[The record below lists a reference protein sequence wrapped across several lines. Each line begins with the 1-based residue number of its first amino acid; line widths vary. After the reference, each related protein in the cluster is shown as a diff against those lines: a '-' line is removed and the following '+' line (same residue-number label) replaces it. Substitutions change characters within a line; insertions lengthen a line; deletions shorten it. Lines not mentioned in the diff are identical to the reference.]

1 MLIRKIEIVLLL
13 GFAVTYRPALAEAA
27 NILDVALGKGGTFQ
41 GRLLDSD
48 GQPVANRVV
57 SVEQGK
63 RAIKSVTNKNGVF
76 SVSGLR
82 GGGYQFTGTDGSR
95 QSYRLWAHGTQPPS
109 AQSGSLLLYAEAEE
123 KGGQGN
129 GKGKGKGKGE
139 GKPDKP
145 PKECRL
151 SPSHPRYN
159 PDTECPPAS
168 P

>member
-13 GFAVTYRPALAEAA
+13 GLAVTYRPALAEAA

-57 SVEQGK
+57 IVEQGK
-63 RAIKSVTNKNGVF
+63 LAIKSVTNKNGDF

-82 GGGYQFTGTDGSR
+82 GGEYQFTDANGSR
-95 QSYRLWAHGTQPPS
+95 QSYRLWAHDTQPPS
-109 AQSGSLLLYAEAEE
+109 VQSGSLLLYAESKE
-123 KGGQGN
+123 KDGQGN
-129 GKGKGKGKGE
+129 GKGKGK
-139 GKPDKP
+139 PDKH